1 MKDFNQ
7 LPDHSKVWIYQ
18 SNRPLLAKELSY
30 IESETEEFLGK
41 WQSHGADMDASYKII
56 LNRFLVVSLDETSA
70 GASGCGIDKL
80 FHHIKKLELQL
91 QISFFDR
98 LVVYY
103 TNKQGNIELE
113 TLQEEDI
120 NQTHISS
127 INQSAIHPNSHFF
140 DNTITTKEELNDKW
154 LCLVS
159 QSWITNY
166 IDSQH

>member
-7 LPDHSKVWIYQ
+7 LPNQSKIWIYQ

-30 IESETEEFLGK
+30 IEGETEDFLGK
-41 WQSHGADMDASYKII
+41 WQSHGADMYASYKIMF
-56 LNRFLVVSLDETSA
+56 NRFLIVCLDETNA

-80 FHHIKKLELQL
+80 FNHIKKLELKL
-91 QISFFDR
+91 QNSFFDR

-103 TNKQGNIELE
+103 TNKQGYIGLE
-113 TLQEEDI
+113 NLHEEDI
-120 NQTHISS
+120 NQTHISTIS
-127 INQSAIHPNSHFF
+127 KSNINNNTHFF
-140 DNTITTKEELNDKW
+140 DNTITTKGELEDKW

-166 IDSQH
+166 LEKQH